1 MGSEN
6 RAKENATIRMV
17 NEAAK
22 TCQPATRFDA
32 DSMPP
37 LFATA
42 MLAEGLRIGIYNC
55 RKNSRHQVR
64 ADVRAAGRDR
74 RRLSRPGDEPH
85 GDVAI
90 GQRDA
95 EGRRDQA
102 LRSGPPGRGAGP
114 HRARENREERHRSA
128 GEPQFR
134 AHQRDQQVLRR
145 RRGHRAPGADGSWA
159 RRAGR
164 PDRRH
169 RFALHHLRQPGRAR
183 NGHRLYRGRIGV
195 DHRQAVD
202 EGARTRSR
210 SFSAESSRRAFIR
223 RT

>member
-1 MGSEN
+1 M
-6 RAKENATIRMV
+6 T
-17 NEAAK
+17 
-22 TCQPATRFDA
+22 T
-32 DSMPP
+32 
-37 LFATA
+37 FATA
-42 MLAEGLRIGIYNC
+42 MLAEGLEIDTHAGIDHR
-55 RKNSRHQVR
+55 RKDSRRQVR
-64 ADVRAAGRDR
+64 PRIRQAGRDR

-85 GDVAI
+85 GDVAV

-102 LRSGPPGRGAGP
+102 LRSGPAGRGAGP

-145 RRGHRAPGADGSWA
+145 GRGDRAPGADGSGT

-169 RFALHHLRQPGRAR
+169 RFALHDLRQPGRAR
-183 NGHRLYRGRIGV
+183 NGHRLYRSRIGV

-202 EGARTRSR
+202 EGAGDVQDHTH
-210 SFSAESSRRAFIR
+210 AESSRRACIR